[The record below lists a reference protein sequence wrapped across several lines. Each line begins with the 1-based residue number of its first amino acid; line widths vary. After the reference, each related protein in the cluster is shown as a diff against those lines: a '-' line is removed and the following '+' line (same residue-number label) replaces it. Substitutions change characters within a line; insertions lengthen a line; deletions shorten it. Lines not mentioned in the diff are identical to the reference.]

1 MSLREICLS
10 IFLVLLLQIFLVIL
24 IPTPSMVAFA
34 MLLIG
39 ILVVVQA
46 VAILQDQSSEE
57 V

>member
-1 MSLREICLS
+1 LQ
-10 IFLVLLLQIFLVIL
+10 VLLVIL

-34 MLLIG
+34 MLLVG
-39 ILVVVQA
+39 ILVIVQV

>member
-1 MSLREICLS
+1 MTLREISLS
-10 IFLVLLLQIFLVIL
+10 IFLGLLLQILLVIL
-24 IPTPSMVAFA
+24 IPTPSMIAFA
-34 MLLIG
+34 MLLVG